1 MPASAAL
8 FWGMPGRPTI
18 EPGQESPPSQH
29 PETATAERRGTAAL
43 LSRGLTRF
51 HADLGLVCLS
61 EFTLRSGR
69 RADLMCLDARGGLT
83 IIEIKSSVEDFRSD
97 KKWPDYLDYCD
108 RFFFAVPEDFPQA
121 LIPADQ
127 GLLVAD
133 AYGATI
139 IRESATQP
147 VNAARRKAVTLRFAQ
162 TAARRLTGLIDPEGF
177 TSAL

>member
-1 MPASAAL
+1 
-8 FWGMPGRPTI
+8 MPGRPTI
-18 EPGQESPPSQH
+18 DPRTDTAAPRRT
-29 PETATAERRGTAAL
+29 ETLTAERGSTAAL

-51 HADLGLVCLS
+51 HADLGLVCLP

-69 RADLMCLDARGGLT
+69 RADLMCLDAKGALT

-97 KKWPDYLDYCD
+97 KKWPEYLDYCD

-133 AYGATI
+133 AYGATV
-139 IRESATQP
+139 IRESALRP
-147 VNAARRKAVTLRFAQ
+147 LNAARRKAVTLRFAQ
-162 TAARRLTGLIDPEGF
+162 AAARRLMGLIDPEGF
-177 TSAL
+177 TAP